1 MRKILNGII
10 SVIIVSS
17 IIISPTVAYAGDVMT
32 AGTELSEDSY
42 VFTIDEATELLR
54 RVEELEAKEA
64 ELERYKELESLR
76 LRQVDLYKVN
86 INFYENQIERYTHLN
101 GINQDLIDRYN
112 KRDRLQTW
120 ENIGFLTLGIGLT
133 IGAFLAA
140 DAITDHMEV
149 TGGIS
154 TSF

>member
-10 SVIIVSS
+10 SAIIVSS

-76 LRQVDLYKVN
+76 LQQVDLYKVN